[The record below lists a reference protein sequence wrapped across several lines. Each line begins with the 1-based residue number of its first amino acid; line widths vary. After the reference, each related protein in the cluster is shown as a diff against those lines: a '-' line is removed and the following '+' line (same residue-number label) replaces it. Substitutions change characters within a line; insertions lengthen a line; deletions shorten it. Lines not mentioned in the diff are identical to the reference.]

1 MSAAHRLSEAT
12 AAGKWTVALR
22 CDLWKD
28 AGVTSL
34 RVLFV
39 CSWLLGISAAE
50 GQRISA
56 LAGRPDWTQLDA
68 YQETITRDE
77 FARLLDR
84 IYAPAGAAKGLVDVE
99 ADAAVIKTT
108 LTPPA
113 DFRLRFA
120 KDAASAKPA
129 PRYWRPAR
137 QLGPAPAEQPLAG
150 LKIALDPGHI
160 GGSWAKMEERFF
172 QVGESRPVTEGDL
185 TLRVA
190 QMVAPKLRA
199 LGAEVLPVR
208 DKLEPTTA
216 ACPETLHDAARA
228 ELAVLGVVAPRETY
242 DGPNDPRRAT
252 TVQAESELLFYR
264 ISEIRRRAELVN
276 DMLRPDLIVCL
287 HFNAEAWGDPLRP
300 EFVPRNHLHVIVN
313 GCYAASE
320 LRYDDQRFEMVMK
333 LLSRSYA
340 EELSASESVAA
351 ALAAATKL
359 PPYNY
364 TTGNAIRPGASPY
377 IWARNLLANRLYRA
391 PVVFLEPYV
400 MNSEVVWERVQAG
413 DYEGEYLIAGEM
425 RRSIFREYADA
436 VVEGLRDYYAKAR
449 APKLE
454 SSAITP
460 PPGHAVPK

>member
-1 MSAAHRLSEAT
+1 M
-12 AAGKWTVALR
+12 
-22 CDLWKD
+22 
-28 AGVTSL
+28 TSL

-39 CSWLLGISAAE
+39 CCWLLGISAAE
-50 GQRISA
+50 AQRLSA
-56 LAGRPDWTQLDA
+56 LAGQPDWTQLEA
-68 YQETITRDE
+68 FQETITREE
-77 FARLLDR
+77 FAHLLDR
-84 IYAPAGAAKGLVDVE
+84 VYAPAGAAKGLVDVE

-113 DFRLRFA
+113 EFRLRFA
-120 KDAASAKPA
+120 KDAASAKAA
-129 PRYWRPAR
+129 PRDWRMAS

-150 LKIALDPGHI
+150 VKIALDPGHI

-172 QVGESRPVTEGDL
+172 QVGESRPVMEGDL

-208 DKLEPTTA
+208 DALEPTTA
-216 ACPETLHDAARA
+216 ARPETLRDAARA
-228 ELAVLGVVAPRETY
+228 ELALLGVAAPRETY
-242 DGPNDPRRAT
+242 EDPKDPRRAT
-252 TVQAESELLFYR
+252 TVQAQSELLFYR
-264 ISEIRRRAELVN
+264 ISEIRHRAELVN
-276 DMLRPDLIVCL
+276 DKLRPDLVVCL

-313 GCYAASE
+313 GCYSASE
-320 LRYDDQRFEMVMK
+320 LHFDDQRFEMVLK
-333 LLSRSYA
+333 LLSRASA
-340 EELSASESVAA
+340 EELPVSERVAA

-359 PPYNY
+359 PPYAY

-377 IWARNLLANRLYRA
+377 IWARNLLANRLYHA

-413 DYEGEYLIAGEM
+413 DYEGEFSIGGEM

-436 VVEGLRDYYAKAR
+436 VVEGLRDYYAKVRSLKSEA
-449 APKLE
+449 AE
-454 SSAITP
+454 ITP
-460 PPGHAVPK
+460 SRSQAVPK